1 LTWLSHALAFP
12 CSFFALRWPG
22 RLRRVPLR
30 PFSLLSQLSRRARRV
45 PKANQACCAPGGLVR
60 PVVRSMRTVTTSP
73 HTNGRAP
80 APLHDFDRRASPSS
94 SNCESR
100 RRRAGRACTLRVC
113 ATGRSVCGRNDPA
126 GLLDLT
132 RSRVRSES
140 GKRTCACVQTARA
153 SGSSVDRPAQARD
166 RPRQFGRR
174 RW

>member
-1 LTWLSHALAFP
+1 LPFLVASSRCAGPAVSAASLYGLSHCFP
-12 CSFFALRWPG
+12 NCPAVRAG
-22 RLRRVPLR
+22 
-30 PFSLLSQLSRRARRV
+30 SLEQIKPAAR
-45 PKANQACCAPGGLVR
+45 PGGW
-60 PVVRSMRTVTTSP
+60 SVTTSP